1 MATRRKTLSVP
12 AQNPLSGIADPWINT
27 GDADMRNGMQVTRW
41 MNSETNE
48 IRFVPQGLHPDDQPL
63 SNALAHIPDPPDDDE
78 GEEVEE
84 TASDRVMTLLQSA
97 KGEGRAELNVYR
109 IANGERQYCA
119 KYKPE
124 EFEEGSFELLRSN
137 FGAGEYEL
145 RLYATDPRTNR
156 FVVRSQTRI
165 KIAES
170 KAPAAGEG
178 LPAGLAQVL
187 GTIAQGQE
195 QMLRALVEM
204 KQAPQKD
211 PMEEM
216 TKMLNMMTIMRE
228 AMGLN
233 VQQRQE
239 KSSIGEIVAAIKEL
253 KGAAAEFTPE
263 EKEPQDLMG
272 MLPKVLDLVSAGQ
285 QAQQMPAQQP
295 MYQPQPNAVLSPVT
309 IPPEVAAAPIPQ
321 QPPQTEQ
328 DTDVN
333 ILTMMK
339 LKGYLKT
346 LTDMAQSNKPVSEGA
361 QFVYDKLPDDLIE
374 IMALDNW
381 FDLLSGV
388 VAEVKPHE
396 KWMREVRDAA
406 LALFDT
412 ETPEN

>member
-1 MATRRKTLSVP
+1 MATRRKTMTLP
-12 AQNPLSGIADPWINT
+12 AALPAELQDPWQNT
-27 GDADMRNGMQVTRW
+27 GTTKLLKGVQVTQW
-41 MNSETNE
+41 VNSETGESVWIQPGMHPEDHQIAAQNVDYINE
-48 IRFVPQGLHPDDQPL
+48 VT
-63 SNALAHIPDPPDDDE
+63 DE
-78 GEEVEE
+78 LEEVEE
-84 TASDRVMTLLQSA
+84 TASDRVMTLLQNA
-97 KGEGRAELNVYR
+97 RGEGRAELNVYR
-109 IANGERQYCA
+109 ISNGERQYCA

-170 KAPAAGEG
+170 KAPAASEG

-211 PMEEM
+211 PMDEM
-216 TKMLNMMTIMRE
+216 TKMLSMMTMMRD

-233 VQQRQE
+233 VPQRQE

-285 QAQQMPAQQP
+285 QAQQIPAQPP
-295 MYQPQPNAVLSPVT
+295 MYQPQPGAVLSPVT
-309 IPPEVAAAPIPQ
+309 IPPEVAAATSQ
-321 QPPQTEQ
+321 QAQPEG
-328 DTDVN
+328 DNVN

-346 LTDMAQSNKPVSEGA
+346 LTDMAQNKKPVSEGA

-396 KWMREVRDAA
+396 KWLREVRDAA